1 MKGKV
6 KVKHAEFLTVTPT
19 LSDIKEVRS
28 EEEGARV
35 HGEVDGGA

>member
-6 KVKHAEFLTVTPT
+6 KVKHAEFLTPT